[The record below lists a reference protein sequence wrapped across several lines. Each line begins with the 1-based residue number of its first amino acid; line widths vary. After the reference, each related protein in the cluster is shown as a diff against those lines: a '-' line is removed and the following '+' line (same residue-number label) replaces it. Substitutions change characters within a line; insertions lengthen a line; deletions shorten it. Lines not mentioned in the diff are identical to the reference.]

1 MAQYEE
7 GQIEFA
13 ILSLVRDPLLKLV
26 PALAENIKS
35 IAALSAQLDRL
46 KPDWQNFVTGLT
58 NGDVAEPDGLLSGP
72 DHAYELTQEN
82 IDRAKLPEKV
92 VDLCLGDVASD
103 IMAHRQELI
112 TGQAELRMS
121 IKEEIQSNVSDE
133 ERAAARSCDY
143 GASMQSFVRKLRVKK
158 QAEQAAKAA
167 QAEQDEKDKPD
178 ERA

>member
-35 IAALSAQLDRL
+35 IAALSAQLDRV
-46 KPDWQNFVTGLT
+46 KPDWQNFMAGPT
-58 NGDVAEPDGLLSGP
+58 NGDIAEPDGLLSGP

-167 QAEQDEKDKPD
+167 QDEKDKA
-178 ERA
+178 R